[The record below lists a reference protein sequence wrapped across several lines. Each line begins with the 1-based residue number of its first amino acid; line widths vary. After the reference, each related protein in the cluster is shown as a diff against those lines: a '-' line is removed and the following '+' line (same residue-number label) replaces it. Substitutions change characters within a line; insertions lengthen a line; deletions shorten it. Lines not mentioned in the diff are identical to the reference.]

1 MRYSVRAMLLLVTS
15 VAALFA
21 KNTVPPPPAKEN
33 PRVVNIAPQKRG
45 RWHMAEDGHAV
56 FCYGPVI
63 TINSL
68 FGVPKRMATQCKG
81 RSQVVPLHE

>member
-1 MRYSVRAMLLLVTS
+1 MRRRIALLLLLVSAT
-15 VAALFA
+15 ACA
-21 KNTVPPPPAKEN
+21 KSTLPRQPLKEP
-33 PRVVNIAPQKRG
+33 PRVTRADLPKRG

-68 FGVPKRMATQCKG
+68 FGMPKRVATECRG
-81 RSQVVPLHE
+81 RSSSVPLHE